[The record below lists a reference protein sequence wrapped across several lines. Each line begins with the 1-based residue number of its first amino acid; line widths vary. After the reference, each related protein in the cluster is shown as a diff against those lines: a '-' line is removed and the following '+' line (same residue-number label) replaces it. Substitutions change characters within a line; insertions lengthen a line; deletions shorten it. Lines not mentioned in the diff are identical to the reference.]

1 MCGARA
7 ARESNRARPGRA
19 RASRRPI
26 KRHAR
31 RSRAHSVPGTAA
43 REKGGAPRENCE
55 GEIDRRRAP
64 PRDIHPMNRLVMRLA
79 LSIDGRP
86 QMRREH

>member
-7 ARESNRARPGRA
+7 ARESNRARA

-31 RSRAHSVPGTAA
+31 RSRAHSVPGSAA
-43 REKGGAPRENCE
+43 REKKGAPRENRE
-55 GEIDRRRAP
+55 GDIDRRRAP
-64 PRDIHPMNRLVMRLA
+64 PGDIHPMNRLTMSLA
-79 LSIDGRP
+79 LSIGGRP